1 MKLRI
6 LHKTGGKMGLRS
18 GVMVAALLLSLIG
31 VTVSGIAMTSD
42 MFWGSEWVEEIHE
55 VFANVTLVLVALHI
69 VGVIFASYEHKEN
82 LVKAMITGFKRRL
95 SNDSI

>member
-1 MKLRI
+1 
-6 LHKTGGKMGLRS
+6 MGLRS

-31 VTVSGIAMTSD
+31 VTVSGIAMTSN
-42 MFWGSEWVEEIHE
+42 MFWGSDWVEEIHE
-55 VFANVTLVLVALHI
+55 VFANVTLVLIALHI
-69 VGVIFASYEHKEN
+69 VGVIFSSYEHKEN